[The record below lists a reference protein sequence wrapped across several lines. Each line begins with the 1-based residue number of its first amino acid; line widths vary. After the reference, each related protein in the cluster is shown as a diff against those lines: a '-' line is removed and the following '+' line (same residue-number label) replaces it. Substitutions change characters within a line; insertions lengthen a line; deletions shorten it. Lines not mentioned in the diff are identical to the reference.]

1 MLLKNS
7 DKEKCNSPLNS
18 VIKMKAITMIMTK
31 TRKTLK
37 EIGRGISLEINT
49 GYVLVDK

>member
-7 DKEKCNSPLNS
+7 DKEKCYSPLNS